1 MNEVSAKYFIPHV
14 LLLVCLTI
22 PAMLNAQTLQRMEVE
37 RISPENSDSGL
48 VVLTQYPDKA
58 AIIIE
63 SEVDNLRFQ
72 SNMQGILETIEPGPG
87 RYILAVEPVTQIIR
101 INADGFVQ
109 KRVRIGNPRPGDR
122 IFYSVYPEASEADM
136 LPVFFGVSPAEAKL
150 YLNQREIETNAAVEL
165 SPGTYELRLEHD
177 GYQSIQD
184 DIQVNTQNV
193 FFRYSMQATDIA
205 PVMFQTNVSEG
216 RVIVDGTERGQLD
229 SNGELGIF
237 LYPGE
242 YDLSVQSDGF
252 ITLQERIEIEAN
264 RQNRFQFQLQ
274 RNSGELRVTTTP
286 ADAAVLLNGRRVQQG
301 RDAILAPGRYL
312 LEVEKDGYQKHNET
326 LVIELNE
333 RIRRNIELEQLTG
346 GLRFNTSPFDSRA
359 ELRSEAGRIVR
370 EWQGAEVIN
379 NLPVGNYEILVDA
392 EGYDRQRRNIRIEE
406 GRLTDVNIRLREIRN
421 ANLRISSN
429 ATDAPGQLLKNGRV
443 VREFK
448 GSAHLR
454 NLPFGDYI
462 LEFPEHEEFKAK
474 TERISLTEGQ
484 RAHQVFIR
492 RAISFEMKVAFFSAG
507 PYFSSE
513 EPRLNYS
520 IMEFRYPSGFQF
532 GFGRGYDTE
541 TVNGFWFGYYIPLKQ
556 VHDYGKL
563 CYSYQCSE
571 LGLSIVLN
579 PVLAVTEKQNSN
591 VKPKDTVPH
600 SMELSLNFTPPTFIE
615 FRLGYR
621 HVFPNKANE
630 TIADDL
636 GSDLSPFSI
645 NGGLFFSINI
655 GFIVNMKS
663 FD

>member
-22 PAMLNAQTLQRMEVE
+22 PAILNAQTLQRMEVE

-48 VVLTQYPDKA
+48 IVLTQYPDKA

-122 IFYSVYPEASEADM
+122 IFYSVYPEASEAGM

-184 DIQVNTQNV
+184 DIKVNTQNV

-205 PVMFQTNVSEG
+205 PVMFRTNVSEG

-229 SNGELGIF
+229 NNGELGIF

-379 NLPVGNYEILVDA
+379 NLPVGNYEIVVDA

-429 ATDAPGQLLKNGRV
+429 ATDAPGKLLKNGRV
-443 VREFK
+443 VREFE

-484 RAHQVFIR
+484 RAHQVYIR
-492 RAISFEMKVAFFSAG
+492 RVMSPVTKIDFASIGA
-507 PYFSSE
+507 YLSSE
-513 EPRLNYS
+513 GAGAIWNLLEMRTTFGL
-520 IMEFRYPSGFQF
+520 EFGMFK
-532 GFGRGYDTE
+532 GYDFKTS
-541 TVNGFWFGYYIPLKQ
+541 NIFWFGYYIPLKQ
-556 VHDYGKL
+556 VYESREICVEYRCNG
-563 CYSYQCSE
+563 
-571 LGLSIVLN
+571 LGLSVVFN
-579 PVLAVTEKQNSN
+579 PLLGIPESKTSVKQNSLI
-591 VKPKDTVPH
+591 PH
-600 SMELSLNFTPPTFIE
+600 SMEFSLKYTPQMYFE

-621 HVFPNKANE
+621 HIFPNADNEVLAN
-630 TIADDL
+630 DL
-636 GSDLSPFSI
+636 APGLNPFTVS
-645 NGGLFFSINI
+645 GGPFFSLKLGLMGI
-655 GFIVNMKS
+655 GRLP
-663 FD
+663 